1 MFATDLLSELKF
13 VLEFNLPKEVSDNQE
28 HIKLSVHHVNA
39 PVVKIP
45 VCPIG
50 CKPRPI
56 RSSGEIHCLE
66 RYKYIKDVLPLINRW
81 VNSISKLNNSRS
93 NQFAEAKLYAYK
105 QDGSL
110 FKKWRLVEFHPLFNP
125 VTEFFYDDIAKLI
138 FKFENVIEED
148 DKPIYD
154 ISKYI
159 KEYKDRNNKCEFC
172 AYHNVQGGRCY
183 MCKNHNWFMQEIN
196 LKQYIIKRVTE
207 ESEKEFKESDEAKQL
222 KSKVDLCKNV
232 YDDFNK
238 YVEKQKEIL
247 DQELEDRYTEWS
259 SLNSDYNYKI
269 AKYVSDNIDMVL
281 ESLNSVE

>member
-148 DKPIYD
+148 FGLKVILNSIEKNRIRK
-154 ISKYI
+154 ISKTDI
-159 KEYKDRNNKCEFC
+159 GK
-172 AYHNVQGGRCY
+172 
-183 MCKNHNWFMQEIN
+183 
-196 LKQYIIKRVTE
+196 
-207 ESEKEFKESDEAKQL
+207 
-222 KSKVDLCKNV
+222 
-232 YDDFNK
+232 
-238 YVEKQKEIL
+238 
-247 DQELEDRYTEWS
+247 
-259 SLNSDYNYKI
+259 NYKSSQQNLY
-269 AKYVSDNIDMVL
+269 K
-281 ESLNSVE
+281 ECSVGIKVKG